1 MSNIDIIR
9 AWKDDEYRNSLSEE
23 QKKSL
28 PKNPAGE
35 MNLME
40 LSPEQ
45 TTEIRGGILDTSR
58 LPTVPL
64 RTETGACITIGSR
77 SICGVCVSGFTASY
91 VCRG

>member
-23 QKKSL
+23 QKNSL

-45 TTEIRGGILDTSR
+45 TNEIRGGFE
-58 LPTVPL
+58 LPERFPAVPL
-64 RTETGACITIGSR
+64 RTESSTCITISGR

-91 VCRG
+91 VCR